1 MNFIKWAVI
10 WNLPFSGGRGEERAT
25 EKKQAEKKKWQ
36 SYKLFMVNTTA
47 SPGSPTKAVC
57 STLMNEVR
65 QLFNAKVNMRDAQCV
80 S

>member
-1 MNFIKWAVI
+1 
-10 WNLPFSGGRGEERAT
+10 
-25 EKKQAEKKKWQ
+25 
-36 SYKLFMVNTTA
+36 MVNTTA

-65 QLFNAKVNMRDAQCV
+65 QLFNAKVNMRDAQWV